1 MTHRK
6 IYEEQRTLDRV
17 ELADQL
23 RELADELDAR
33 GAITYGSGGTTGTLI
48 LPDKLRGEVEITRS
62 DHDGRTK
69 VVARLRFTGTESDV
83 DTEDE
88 QEDDE
93 DADWEIDDPY
103 A

>member
-1 MTHRK
+1 MTHHK

-33 GAITYGSGGTTGTLI
+33 GAITYGSGGTTGALP

-69 VVARLRFTGTESDV
+69 VVARLRFTGTDTESDE
-83 DTEDE
+83 DT
-88 QEDDE
+88 DD

>member
-1 MTHRK
+1 MTHHK
-6 IYEEQRTLDRV
+6 IYEEQRALDRS

-33 GAITYGSGGTTGTLI
+33 GAITYGSGGTTGTLV

-62 DHDGRTK
+62 GHDNHTK
-69 VVARLRFTGTESDV
+69 LVARLRFTDSDSAG
-83 DTEDE
+83 
-88 QEDDE
+88 DDD
-93 DADWEIDDPY
+93 DAEWEIDDPY